1 MLVFCLILALGS
13 WVFTSLN
20 ETFKTHHEYRLSY
33 PKTPEDKIP
42 ATNLPIALT
51 AELQGSGWNLFQY
64 TRSTS
69 AKILK
74 INLSIVEDNLIT
86 ESYIKD
92 LLYDQLPENIA
103 VSKVMP
109 KEINVKFER
118 KYTKKVPVIL
128 KRELT
133 FKEGYYQK
141 EAITLIPD
149 SVTIT
154 GTKRVIDSITN
165 CYTDTLRLTELAKPL
180 KKTVEIIKPD
190 NVFLEGDDFLIDV
203 ELNIVQHTEK
213 KMEIPVS
220 LINASET
227 NFMIIPKAIELKC
240 LVPVDEYDEI
250 IPDAFTIEADYL
262 KNAHNGTIDLMVVK
276 RHAFAKQLSFYPT
289 EVDYIK
295 FEDQ

>member
-1 MLVFCLILALGS
+1 MLAVCLILALGA

-20 ETFKTHHEYRLSY
+20 ETFKTHHQYRIAY

-42 ATNLPIALT
+42 ATNLPTSLT
-51 AELQGSGWNLFQY
+51 AELQSSGWNLFQY
-64 TRSTS
+64 TRRASS
-69 AKILK
+69 KVLK
-74 INLSIVEDNLIT
+74 IDLSVIEDDLIS

-92 LLYDQLPENIA
+92 LLYEELPEDIA

-109 KEINVKFER
+109 KEITVRFEQ
-118 KYTKKVPVIL
+118 KHTKKVPVIL
-128 KRELT
+128 NREFT

-141 EAITLIPD
+141 EAITLMPD
-149 SVTIT
+149 SITIT
-154 GTKRVIDSITN
+154 GTKTVIDSIVN
-165 CYTDTLRLTELAKPL
+165 CHTDTLRLEDLAKPI

-203 ELNIVQHTEK
+203 ELNVVQHTEK

-220 LINASET
+220 LVNASET
-227 NFMIIPKAIELKC
+227 NFLIIPKTIELKC

-250 IPDAFTIEADYL
+250 NPEAFKLEADYY
-262 KNAHNGTIDLMVVK
+262 KNAHNGTIDLTLAK
-276 RHAFAKQLSFYPT
+276 QHEFAKQLSFYPT
-289 EVDYIK
+289 QVDYIK